1 MTKLWLALTHAP
13 DGDADPGYVHGVF
26 TKRADALTSV
36 DYDEHVENGA
46 RIEGLEE
53 SNSNVVIGYG
63 GDIIAQVIRI
73 NTNEEVEIDV

>member
-13 DGDADPGYVHGVF
+13 DGDEDPGYVHGVF
-26 TKRADALTSV
+26 TKRSAALSAV

-46 RIEGLEE
+46 RFEGIEE

-63 GDIIAQVIRI
+63 GDVIAQVIRI
-73 NTNEEVEIDV
+73 TTNEEIEIDV